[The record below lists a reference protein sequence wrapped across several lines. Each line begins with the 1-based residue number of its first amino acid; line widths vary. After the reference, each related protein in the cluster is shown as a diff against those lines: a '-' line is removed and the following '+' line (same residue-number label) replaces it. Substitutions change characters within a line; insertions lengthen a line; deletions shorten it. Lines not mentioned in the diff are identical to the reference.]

1 MFVALPPT
9 PVGKWIF
16 PNSDHVSIDYD
27 KRVPIHRLALLSL
40 PCSVVTVTKVGGV
53 GKIEKIIGDKGIKS
67 MEAVLE
73 TMREATEDQLVVD
86 RRKKVRYS
94 TWVDDHSLSTF
105 FLFQDQSTDTT

>member
-1 MFVALPPT
+1 MMIFWRTPCPNCKWIFVVLPLT
-9 PVGKWIF
+9 PVGKWIL
-16 PNSDHVSIDYD
+16 PNLDHVSIGYD
-27 KRVPIHRLALLSL
+27 KHVPIHRLASLSL
-40 PCSVVTVTKVGGV
+40 PGTIVTITKVGGV

-94 TWVDDHSLSTF
+94 TCG
-105 FLFQDQSTDTT
+105 